1 LKPAKEFLDP
11 MKNFSLRLVRT
22 ISLAALLV
30 SAPAVA
36 SFAQD
41 AAAPAADAAAV
52 TPETVI
58 ATIGDETITE
68 ADLSFAAEDLAQDLA
83 QMPPEERRPFL
94 LRVLIDMKV
103 MAGAAKDAGMD
114 QTPLFAQRLNYLE
127 ERALRRAYFAE
138 AIAGAVTEEA
148 VRADYDAF
156 VAQFTPTEEISA
168 AHILVPTEEEA
179 NAIKAELDAGG
190 DFAAIAKEKSIDP
203 GSGANGGELGFFGKG
218 MMVPQ
223 FEEAAF
229 ALTEPGQVSAPVQ
242 SQFGWHI
249 IKLAEKR
256 QSQPPT
262 FEQVAPQVQQQV
274 LMTTFNNKVEE
285 LMSGVEINI
294 TDPALAAA
302 MEAQDAAAPAAEEA
316 EAAAQ

>member
-1 LKPAKEFLDP
+1 

-41 AAAPAADAAAV
+41 AAAPAAEAAAV

>member
-1 LKPAKEFLDP
+1 

>member
-1 LKPAKEFLDP
+1 

-41 AAAPAADAAAV
+41 AAAPAAEAAAV

-218 MMVPQ
+218 MMVLQ

>member
-1 LKPAKEFLDP
+1 

-68 ADLSFAAEDLAQDLA
+68 ADLSFAAEDLRQDLA